1 MKWSKSWIAL
11 FVLVGML
18 GLGADVA
25 AERRGDQVA
34 ATKADAPVNINTAGV
49 KQLMTLEGVGQKVA
63 EKVVEYRTAHG
74 PFKKPEEIR
83 KVQGIGPALWEKN
96 RERIVVK

>member
-1 MKWSKSWIAL
+1 MKRSKSWIAL

-25 AERRGDQVA
+25 AERRGDQVT